1 MISVL
6 LIAALAA
13 SSPQGLPTPEGNPI
27 KTQAIKA
34 QAINRGEWA
43 YSTDLPVSLRNEP
56 IVKVD
61 FRLKI
66 DTRGR
71 VSECQVTRSSGF
83 TDADEAVCGAVTRR
97 ARFRPARDAKGA
109 AIPSEYSGFVTF
121 TA

>member
-13 SSPQGLPTPEGNPI
+13 SSPQGLPTPEGRPI
-27 KTQAIKA
+27 QA

-97 ARFRPARDAKGA
+97 ARFRPARDAKGVP
-109 AIPSEYSGFVTF
+109 IPSEYPGSVAFSH
-121 TA
+121 